1 MGIGNSIV
9 LDHVAVN
16 YPIYGGNTRNL
27 QTYLWNVVWNRHG
40 ERQDNGI
47 KVVRALKD
55 ISLGIERGTSLGLIG
70 MNGAGKTTLLK
81 LMAGVLEPSR
91 GHIERNGNINA
102 LLNIGSGMETDL
114 SGYENIRRVGLL
126 RGFSPAEIE
135 DMTPGIVEFA
145 DIGKFMTL
153 PVRTYSSGMRMRL
166 SFAIA
171 TSGTPDVLLIDE
183 VFNAGDSAFRARASK
198 RIRDLVFRSKTFVLS
213 SHSTELIR
221 EFCSTCLYL
230 ERGTVKDYGATDG
243 VMKTYEVDIKKK
255 GS

>member
-1 MGIGNSIV
+1 M
-9 LDHVAVN
+9 
-16 YPIYGGNTRNL
+16 
-27 QTYLWNVVWNRHG
+27 
-40 ERQDNGI
+40 
-47 KVVRALKD
+47 
-55 ISLGIERGTSLGLIG
+55 GIERGTSLGLIG

-135 DMTPGIVEFA
+135 DMTPGIVE
-145 DIGKFMTL
+145 
-153 PVRTYSSGMRMRL
+153 
-166 SFAIA
+166 
-171 TSGTPDVLLIDE
+171 

-230 ERGTVKDYGATDG
+230 ERGCIKAFGETDE
-243 VMKTYEVDIKKK
+243 VMKTYEVDVRKKPK
-255 GS
+255 GIVRSASLPPPPRFGLRGAGADGPGQPPNAAFGSYSSQTSSRL